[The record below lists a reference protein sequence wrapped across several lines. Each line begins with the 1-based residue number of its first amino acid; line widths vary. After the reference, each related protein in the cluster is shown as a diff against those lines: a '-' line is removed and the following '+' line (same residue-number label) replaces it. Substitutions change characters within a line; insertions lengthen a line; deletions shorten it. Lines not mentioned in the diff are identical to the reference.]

1 MSLQMLHSQ
10 SHLGIYNNDRDMHNY
25 IQSTEDM
32 VPIIM
37 KMAAVPALKVFIQT
51 EWVSKLLFPSDK
63 SESGAWNVGGVG
75 KPSPC

>member
-1 MSLQMLHSQ
+1 
-10 SHLGIYNNDRDMHNY
+10 MHNY

-37 KMAAVPALKVFIQT
+37 KMAAVPALKFFIQT

-63 SESGAWNVGGVG
+63 SGSGVG